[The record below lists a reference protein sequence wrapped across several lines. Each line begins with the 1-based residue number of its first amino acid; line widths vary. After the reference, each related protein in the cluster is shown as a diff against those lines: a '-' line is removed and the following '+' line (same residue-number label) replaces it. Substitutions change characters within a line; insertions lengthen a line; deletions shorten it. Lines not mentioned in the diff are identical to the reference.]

1 MTLFAGPGSD
11 PRLGVEVLDLRRP
24 RLSDAARADVSMS
37 APEWVDEHHAYLQLM
52 VRLGRTAADDFDV
65 IHNHSLHHL
74 PIAMASTVP
83 VPMVSTLHTPPTPWL
98 ESAIQ
103 VEDDCR
109 VTFAA
114 VSAHTAAAWS
124 HLIPDAHVIHN
135 GVDVERWQ
143 PGPGGG
149 PLVWFGRL
157 VPEKGAHLAIDA
169 AVLAGRPLRLA
180 GPISDRVYFEQEL
193 RPRLAQP
200 GIEYVGH
207 RSQAE
212 LVRLVGDASAAL
224 VTPCWDEPY
233 GLVVAEALACGT
245 PVCAFARGALPELLD
260 RGLRPAGRARRR
272 RRRWRRRSATRRGS
286 RAPPRASTPSATC
299 SLERMVDRYEDL
311 YGALAA
317 VRVIGYYVHHQGDGH
332 LTRAAAIARALAG
345 EPVTG
350 LSSRPRPD
358 GWPGEWVQ
366 LARDDDAAR
375 ATDAD
380 RRRSAALGAARTIRD
395 CASGWRRSR
404 PGSRRTPRG

>member
-1 MTLFAGPGSD
+1 MRIAIVAAARFPIAEPFAGGLEAHVWGLAERLRGHGHDVTLFAGPGSD

-24 RLSDAARADVSMS
+24 RLSEAARADVSMT
-37 APEWVDEHHAYLQLM
+37 APEWVDEHHAYLRLM
-52 VRLGRTAADDFDV
+52 VRLGRTAAADFDV

-103 VEDDCR
+103 VEDDCG

-135 GVDVERWQ
+135 GVDVRRWR

-149 PLVWFGRL
+149 SLAWFGRL

-193 RPRLAQP
+193 RPRLGRP

-212 LVRLVGDASAAL
+212 LVQLIGEASAVL

-245 PVCAFARGALPELLD
+245 PVCAFARGALPELLGPD
-260 RGLRPAGRARRR
+260 CGRLVAPGDVPALAAAIEDAPRL
-272 RRRWRRRSATRRGS
+272 S
-286 RAPPRASTPSATC
+286 RAAAREHAVRNC
-299 SLERMVDRYEDL
+299 SLERMVEQYLDL

-317 VRVIGYYVHHQGDGH
+317 V
-332 LTRAAAIARALAG
+332 A
-345 EPVTG
+345 
-350 LSSRPRPD
+350 
-358 GWPGEWVQ
+358 
-366 LARDDDAAR
+366 
-375 ATDAD
+375 
-380 RRRSAALGAARTIRD
+380 
-395 CASGWRRSR
+395 
-404 PGSRRTPRG
+404 

>member
-1 MTLFAGPGSD
+1 MAAARFPIAEPFAGGLEAHVWGLAERLRGHGHDVTLFAGPGSD

-24 RLSDAARADVSMS
+24 RLSEAARADVSMS

-135 GVDVERWQ
+135 GVDVERWH

-169 AVLAGRPLRLA
+169 AVLAGRSLRLA
-180 GPISDRVYFEQEL
+180 GPISDRMYFEQEL

-212 LVRLVGDASAAL
+212 LVRLVGDASAVL

-245 PVCAFARGALPELLD
+245 PVCAFARGALPELLEPD
-260 RGLRPAGRARRR
+260 CGRLVAPGDVHGLAAAVGD
-272 RRRWRRRSATRRGS
+272 ATRLS
-286 RAPPRASTPSATC
+286 RAAAREHAVREC

-317 VRVIGYYVHHQGDGH
+317 V
-332 LTRAAAIARALAG
+332 A
-345 EPVTG
+345 
-350 LSSRPRPD
+350 
-358 GWPGEWVQ
+358 
-366 LARDDDAAR
+366 
-375 ATDAD
+375 
-380 RRRSAALGAARTIRD
+380 
-395 CASGWRRSR
+395 
-404 PGSRRTPRG
+404 

>member
-1 MTLFAGPGSD
+1 MRIAIVAAARFPIAEPFAGGLEAHVWGLAERLRRQGHAVTLFAGPGSD
-11 PRLGVEVLDLRRP
+11 PRLGVEVLDLRLP
-24 RLSDAARADVSMS
+24 RLSAAARADVSMS
-37 APEWVDEHHAYLQLM
+37 APEWVDEHHAYLRLM

-103 VEDDCR
+103 VDDDCR

-124 HLIPDAHVIHN
+124 HLVPDAHVIPN

-149 PLVWFGRL
+149 PPVWFGRL

-180 GPISDRVYFEQEL
+180 GPVSDRDYFAQEI
-193 RPRLAQP
+193 RPRLNHP

-207 RSQAE
+207 RTQAE
-212 LVRLVGDASAAL
+212 LATLVGEACVAL

-245 PVCAFARGALPELLD
+245 PVCAFARGALPELL
-260 RGLRPAGRARRR
+260 RPDCGRLVPPGDVAALADGDRRR
-272 RRRWRRRSATRRGS
+272 RPALADGGARHAVRR
-286 RAPPRASTPSATC
+286 C
-299 SLERMVDRYEDL
+299 SLERMVDGYLEL
-311 YGALAA
+311 YG
-317 VRVIGYYVHHQGDGH
+317 
-332 LTRAAAIARALAG
+332 
-345 EPVTG
+345 
-350 LSSRPRPD
+350 
-358 GWPGEWVQ
+358 Q
-366 LARDDDAAR
+366 LAPVA
-375 ATDAD
+375 
-380 RRRSAALGAARTIRD
+380 
-395 CASGWRRSR
+395 
-404 PGSRRTPRG
+404 